1 MTTGDEQSPQRGQED
16 GTAKAAKTGKN
27 GEVGWLPHRTGIR
40 IRQQPREQ
48 VMSSIITPQS
58 EQALKVR
65 LWQNDKGKEHRNY
78 FIVVGYKMGLYRD
91 SILVGY
97 TMGF

>member
-1 MTTGDEQSPQRGQED
+1 MVRQKLPKVART
-16 GTAKAAKTGKN
+16 
-27 GEVGWLPHRTGIR
+27 GEVGRLPHLTGIR

-78 FIVVGYKMGLYRD
+78 FIVVGYKMGLYRN
-91 SILVGY
+91 SIIVGY